1 MTAPGH
7 QNLYRV
13 TSGYSGG
20 SMSMGNAARILSVTA
35 PPRSVHVVAPSTMAA
50 VQAVQSAF
58 AEAGGSDWSVHSVEL
73 LDDVVLVYAP

>member
-1 MTAPGH
+1 MPAPRP
-7 QNLYRV
+7 NLYRV
-13 TSGYSGG
+13 TSGYRG
-20 SMSMGNAARILSVTA
+20 SSMGATRILSANA